1 LASLFDNLEIE
12 MTLKD
17 LRARAA
23 SIGIRIEAERFD
35 VPVGGNFWGYWL
47 IDEKTND
54 GVWDDENYCSDHQEL
69 SEALRKLEFERGVR
83 SKAMMPF

>member
-1 LASLFDNLEIE
+1 

-35 VPVGGNFWGYWL
+35 VPVSGNFWGYWL

-54 GVWDDENYCSDHQEL
+54 GVRDDENYCSDHQEL

-83 SKAMMPF
+83 CKAMMPF

>member
-1 LASLFDNLEIE
+1 

-54 GVWDDENYCSDHQEL
+54 GVWDDANYCSDHQEL

>member
-1 LASLFDNLEIE
+1 

-17 LRARAA
+17 IRARAKT
-23 SIGIRIEAERFD
+23 IGIRIEAERFD
-35 VPVGGNFWGYWL
+35 VPLDGNFWGYWL

-69 SEALRKLEFERGVR
+69 NAALRKLEFERGVR
-83 SKAMMPF
+83 CKAMMPF

>member
-1 LASLFDNLEIE
+1 LASLFDNLEID

-47 IDEKTND
+47 IDEKTNN

>member
-1 LASLFDNLEIE
+1 

-83 SKAMMPF
+83 CKAMMPF

>member
-1 LASLFDNLEIE
+1 LASLFDNLEID

-69 SEALRKLEFERGVR
+69 SQALRKLEFERGVR
-83 SKAMMPF
+83 CKAMMPF